1 MLDDRGVPYG
11 VSLDD
16 RIRPGS
22 ITFIPGKNGERHND
36 YVTRAWTPNPLA
48 DLLNRLPEY
57 RR

>member
-1 MLDDRGVPYG
+1 M
-11 VSLDD
+11 SLDD

-36 YVTRAWTPNPLA
+36 YVTRAWVENPLA
-48 DLLNRLPEY
+48 DFLNRLPEY